1 MVSADTAT
9 QRAAALSYLRDL
21 NDPSRAVSGLLGPV
35 WFDEERGWPQAV
47 RIGQFHRGRFESAPL
62 QIVPVTIPDVA
73 ELASGEVFE
82 VEHGRSARLQRVV
95 YTGIFINEIPRIDIA
110 RSSFGADLYLWLRF
124 ARDGGPDSA
133 DPTDILFPYL
143 MSGSFDRKSPSEQ
156 GEMPDGTVY
165 RLWRVQ
171 GEFRNDFELQRFP
184 FDVQTLQLPFFNA
197 RAAADRIVYV
207 VDKRTPAGGR
217 AAVVPAAEAAAAS
230 GITGVRVASAAQGS
244 STANIAR
251 ISSPN
256 AFRNLSQWD
265 ALETRERRENVV
277 TDSALGDPRRVGA
290 ESYRELSGYLVAVDV
305 QRRALATLFKN
316 MLPLLMMTMVMY
328 ASLYFPVALVKE
340 KITVVSPQLG
350 RVGRV

>member
-1 MVSADTAT
+1 
-9 QRAAALSYLRDL
+9 
-21 NDPSRAVSGLLGPV
+21 
-35 WFDEERGWPQAV
+35 
-47 RIGQFHRGRFESAPL
+47 
-62 QIVPVTIPDVA
+62 
-73 ELASGEVFE
+73 
-82 VEHGRSARLQRVV
+82 
-95 YTGIFINEIPRIDIA
+95 
-110 RSSFGADLYLWLRF
+110 
-124 ARDGGPDSA
+124 
-133 DPTDILFPYL
+133 
-143 MSGSFDRKSPSEQ
+143 
-156 GEMPDGTVY
+156 MPDGTVY

-197 RAAADRIVYV
+197 RAAADRIVYI

-230 GITGVRVASAAQGS
+230 GITVVRVASAAQGS

-340 KITVVSPQLG
+340 KVTVAVTGALSGAVLLTAINSQLG
-350 RVGRV
+350 NIGYTIAVEYAFFVFFGLSLLCIVSVLGAERLRAAGRTRIAVQTERWTSAAFLVAVGVTIAGATSLYVNGR